1 MKFLIIVCSI
11 LFVTAC
17 RNESPPLTPSIS
29 PKVDIV
35 QFTPESGIVN
45 SLPLSTTTA
54 SSPQGTNGGEQP
66 ASINTASAPAG
77 ASKPDASKATGTYK
91 TVCLDSTDKA
101 GKVSTK
107 CTSVRIHQKY
117 EGTPVPTKK

>member
-1 MKFLIIVCSI
+1 MKFLIIVFSI

-17 RNESPPLTPSIS
+17 RNESPPLTPSVS

-35 QFTPESGIVN
+35 QFTPELGIVN

-54 SSPQGTNGGEQP
+54 SSPQVTNDSEQSVS
-66 ASINTASAPAG
+66 ANATSAPAG
-77 ASKPDASKATGTYK
+77 ASKPDASKATSTYK